1 MATQERKKLS
11 DQQIIYTMPEL
22 KSMGYSYYLINKMV
36 DEGKLLKLNNKSY
49 ENKEYKGDESD
60 YFYVKAY
67 TTEGVICLLSAARYH
82 ELTSYW
88 PDSIDVA
95 ICRGSKVST
104 MPEWPKLNVVH
115 FSEKRFETGIVTIE
129 VGQNS
134 FRVYDIEKTVV
145 DALFYRNKLGIE
157 ETKEILTNYLK
168 RADRDLK
175 KLHRYARTLH
185 CEKTLST
192 YLEVLI

>member
-1 MATQERKKLS
+1 MVTQERKKLS

-67 TTEGVICLLSAARYH
+67 AVEGVICLLSAARYH

-115 FSEKRFETGIVTIE
+115 FSEKRFETGIETIKE
-129 VGQNS
+129 GQNS
-134 FRVYDIEKTVV
+134 FRIYDIEKTVIDV
-145 DALFYRNKLGIE
+145 LFYRNKLGIE

-168 RADRDLK
+168 RTDRNLK
-175 KLHRYARTLH
+175 KLHRYARALH

-192 YLEVLI
+192 YLEVLV